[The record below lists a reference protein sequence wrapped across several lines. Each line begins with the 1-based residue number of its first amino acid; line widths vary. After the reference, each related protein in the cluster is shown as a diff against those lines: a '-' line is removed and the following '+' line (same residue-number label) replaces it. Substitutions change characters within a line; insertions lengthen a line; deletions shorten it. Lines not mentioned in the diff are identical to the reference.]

1 MSRAIEA
8 AKRMWD
14 HHGHQIHAFGTI
26 SDVEASRIKQQTGL
40 NLNAFTRF
48 MATRGV
54 RHVKNNHTDPEQETL
69 QQQFAVKPSDFGL
82 IPMIAATGSIRLIG
96 KTGSRKPARLE
107 YTAIIGNRVYIYLE
121 TVGIGDKR
129 LELWTMRI
137 EQINKRKV

>member
-14 HHGHQIHAFGTI
+14 HHGHQIHTFGTI
-26 SDVEASRIKQQTGL
+26 SDVEASRIKQETGICL
-40 NLNAFTRF
+40 NGFTRF

-54 RHVKNNHTDPEQETL
+54 RHVKKNHADLERETA
-69 QQQFAVKPSDFGL
+69 QQQFPVKPSDFAL
-82 IPMIAATGSIRLIG
+82 IPNIAATGSMRLIG

-107 YTAIIGNRVYIYLE
+107 YKAIIDNRVYIYLE
-121 TVGIGDKR
+121 TIGIRDKR

-137 EQINKRKV
+137 EQMNKRKV